1 MSQEVA
7 KSKDIALTINIPS
20 DHFITADRN
29 MLETVFRLSNATK
42 FTEAKG
48 QISVSSIANTEVTI
62 EIADNGIGMSEAT
75 IYFILAK
82 YH

>member
-1 MSQEVA
+1 
-7 KSKDIALTINIPS
+7 
-20 DHFITADRN
+20 
-29 MLETVFRLSNATK
+29 MLETVFRNIISNATK

-48 QISVSSIANTEVTI
+48 QISVSSIANTEGVTI
-62 EIADNGIGMSEAT
+62 EIADNGIGMSEAF